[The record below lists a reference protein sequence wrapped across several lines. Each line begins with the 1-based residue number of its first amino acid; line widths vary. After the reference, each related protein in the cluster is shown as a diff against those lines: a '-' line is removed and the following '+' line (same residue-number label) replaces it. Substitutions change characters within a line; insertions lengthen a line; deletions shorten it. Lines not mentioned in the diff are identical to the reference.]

1 MNVPNFREGRRSCP
15 RPGRRAKAKDACL
28 PLHRQ
33 VSPWYGAYSG
43 LILPVAPTHLEGR
56 CYSAF
61 QGLST
66 PELGQKP

>member
-1 MNVPNFREGRRSCP
+1 MNVPNFREGRRPCP

-43 LILPVAPTHLEGR
+43 LILPVAPTHLDG
-56 CYSAF
+56 
-61 QGLST
+61 
-66 PELGQKP
+66 